1 MNQTHGQ
8 TFATLA
14 SDLSALS
21 ATQTFFSGFRLTL
34 RHPSEKKEKRRIWFF
49 LFGRTHRPLRRNDD
63 PVQFSNTISFAY
75 TLQFV

>member
-21 ATQTFFSGFRLTL
+21 ATQTFFSGFRPTL
-34 RHPSEKKEKRRIWFF
+34 RHPSEKKEKRRI
-49 LFGRTHRPLRRNDD
+49 
-63 PVQFSNTISFAY
+63 
-75 TLQFV
+75 